1 MSKIEKEL
9 KNLPPYISL
18 NDCGMRLVVTELPY
32 EPNIIEY
39 YRDAGDWSIEI
50 DVRTDGKIYSIINW
64 IEELN
69 GIELIP
75 ITYDIW
81 KEDNENYVDNNIRGY
96 GDKTN

>member
-18 NDCGMRLVVTELPY
+18 NGCGMRLVVTVLPY

-50 DVRTDGKIYSIINW
+50 DIRTDGKIYSIINSDD
-64 IEELN
+64 IGDEIGEFKN
-69 GIELIP
+69 GMAIF
-75 ITYDIW
+75 YSN
-81 KEDNENYVDNNIRGY
+81 K
-96 GDKTN
+96 